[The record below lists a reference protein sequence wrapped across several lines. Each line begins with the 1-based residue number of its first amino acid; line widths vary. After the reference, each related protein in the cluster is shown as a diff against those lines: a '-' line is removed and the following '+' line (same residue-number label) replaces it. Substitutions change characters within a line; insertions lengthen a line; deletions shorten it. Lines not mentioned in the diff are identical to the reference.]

1 MTKNIA
7 SAARPAPPVGGFQEL
22 DGRRVFV
29 HRLGS
34 GGPAVVFLP
43 GAGAVGLDYFAVQQ
57 RVSQFR
63 TAVVYDRGGSGY
75 SDPVPVPLPRTA
87 AAVATELHELLHAQH
102 LAAPY
107 VLVAHSLGGAYAH
120 RFTQLYPQ
128 EVAGLVWLDGFH
140 HDWEDFMPAAASP
153 AAAEQTAPG
162 PEQVRQMRPA
172 LREMF
177 AGLMADYP
185 HHMRQ
190 PLIEAHV
197 SDEWLRV
204 GIAERG
210 SLVALADEL
219 RAGPDIPDVPVVALT
234 VEGTDPGPLA
244 SMPEQT
250 IRAIHEGMRRM
261 AAAVVSTVSFG
272 EHRVVSDVG
281 HHQLCFTRPDV
292 VVQAIRDVVDL
303 ATRA

>member
-7 SAARPAPPVGGFQEL
+7 SAARPAPPIGEFQEVG
-22 DGRRVFV
+22 GRRVFV
-29 HRLGS
+29 HRLGN
-34 GGPAVVFLP
+34 GGPPVVFLP

-57 RVSQFR
+57 GVSQFG

-75 SDPVPVPLPRTA
+75 SDPVPLPRTA
-87 AAVATELHELLHAQH
+87 AAVATELHELLHVQD

-120 RFTQLYPQ
+120 RFTQLYPA

-140 HDWEDFMPAAASP
+140 RDWEDFMPAAASP
-153 AAAEQTAPG
+153 AAQQTTPG
-162 PEQVRQMRPA
+162 PEQMRPA
-172 LREMF
+172 LHEIF
-177 AGLMADYP
+177 AGLVADYP
-185 HHMRQ
+185 QHMRQ

-197 SDEWLRV
+197 SDEWLGV

-210 SLVALADEL
+210 SLVALSDEL

-234 VEGTDPGPLA
+234 AEGTDPGPQA
-244 SMPEQT
+244 AMPEQT

-272 EHRVVSDVG
+272 EHRVVSNVG

-292 VVQAIRDVVDL
+292 VVQAIRDVVDRV
-303 ATRA
+303 ARA